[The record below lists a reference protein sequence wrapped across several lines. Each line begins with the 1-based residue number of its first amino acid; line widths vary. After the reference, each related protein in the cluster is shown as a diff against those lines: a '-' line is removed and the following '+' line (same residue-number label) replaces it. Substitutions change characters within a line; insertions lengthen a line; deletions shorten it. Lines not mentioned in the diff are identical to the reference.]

1 VTVNGLLIA
10 IGQELVAQSALDS
23 TIDRLIEERLLV
35 PDAAQR

>member
-1 VTVNGLLIA
+1 VTVNGVLIA

-35 PDAAQR
+35 RGTARR